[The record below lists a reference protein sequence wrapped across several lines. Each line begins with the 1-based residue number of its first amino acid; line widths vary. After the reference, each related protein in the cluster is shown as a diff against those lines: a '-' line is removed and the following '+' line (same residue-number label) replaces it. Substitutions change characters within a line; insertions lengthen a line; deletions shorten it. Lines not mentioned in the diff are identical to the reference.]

1 MTPFVR
7 ASRLYDPAHGPRTHV
22 VDAAHLRW
30 EREADRRG
38 SA

>member
-1 MTPFVR
+1 MTLFVR
-7 ASRLYDPAHGPRTHV
+7 ASELYDPAVGARTNV

-30 EREADRRG
+30 QRDAERRW

>member
-1 MTPFVR
+1 MTAFIR
-7 ASRLYDPAHGPRTHV
+7 ASRLYDPEHGPRAHV

-30 EREADRRG
+30 QRDAERRG